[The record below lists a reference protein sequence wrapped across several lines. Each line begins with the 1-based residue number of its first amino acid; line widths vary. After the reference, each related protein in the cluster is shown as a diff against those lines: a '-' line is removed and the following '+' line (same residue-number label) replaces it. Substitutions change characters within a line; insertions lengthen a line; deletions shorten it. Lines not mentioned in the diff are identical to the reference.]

1 MRLVLMI
8 FFIFPAFLLF
18 SQDNDPVLFTVGDD
32 EIRLS
37 EFKYIYEKN
46 NSDEADYSK
55 ASIEEYLDLYKKFKL
70 KVRRAREIGLDTV
83 QSLQD
88 ELAGY
93 RKQLAKSY
101 LKDKEIAD
109 KLVEEVIERMQS
121 DIEVEHIFVAAEE
134 KSSDAK
140 KKAAK
145 DKIDNIYNKLMEN
158 NGEGFSEMAKTL
170 SEDKLSAPKGGK
182 LGYYTSPLP
191 DGFYNFENAMYNM
204 EHGDISEPVRS
215 KMGWHIVRTTN
226 RRAARGEMEIAH
238 ILVRKSGRSRAEA
251 RVLIDS
257 VYGLLEEGR
266 NFENMAAKFSE
277 DLKSKSNGGYVGYF
291 KINQYEKNFEDMA
304 FSLSEDG
311 AYSQAVET
319 DLGFHIIKR
328 ISKRD
333 TSDKERLRKRI
344 QAKINNNDRFRIAEQ
359 KMIDDVKREAGFTE
373 NLTVLQILID
383 SLDQQFYSYK
393 WQIPALDQDL
403 VLYELA
409 GEKMLLS
416 DFTAYCKSNVRERL
430 KFSKNVALSESCTS
444 IYNQYINEKILAYE
458 EAHLEEK
465 YPDFKALMR
474 EYREGILLFEITKQ
488 EVWDKASQ
496 DTAGLRKFFASTD
509 KKYMWPERVAVY
521 RYTVQGD
528 EVAAISV
535 YSYAQK
541 KEHDR
546 IVEKYGKHDQV
557 GFQFEE
563 LILEK
568 SSDLI
573 KDMKL
578 EKFGVSNLKN
588 KPAPPSF
595 LAFKDMVPPQEK
607 TLDEARGY
615 VIADYQDYL
624 EEKWVKSLAKSY
636 PVKIKKDVLNSI
648 IKDN

>member
-1 MRLVLMI
+1 MKLVLMI

-145 DKIDNIYNKLMEN
+145 DKIDNIYSKLMEN

-215 KMGWHIVRTTN
+215 KMGWHIVRTTSH
-226 RRAARGEMEIAH
+226 RAARGEMEIAH
-238 ILVRKSGRSRAEA
+238 ILVRKSGRTRTQA
-251 RVLIDS
+251 RILIDS

-277 DLKSKSNGGYVGYF
+277 DLKSKSNGGDVGYF
-291 KINQYEKNFEDMA
+291 
-304 FSLSEDG
+304 
-311 AYSQAVET
+311 
-319 DLGFHIIKR
+319 
-328 ISKRD
+328 
-333 TSDKERLRKRI
+333 
-344 QAKINNNDRFRIAEQ
+344 
-359 KMIDDVKREAGFTE
+359 
-373 NLTVLQILID
+373 
-383 SLDQQFYSYK
+383 
-393 WQIPALDQDL
+393 
-403 VLYELA
+403 
-409 GEKMLLS
+409 
-416 DFTAYCKSNVRERL
+416 
-430 KFSKNVALSESCTS
+430 
-444 IYNQYINEKILAYE
+444 
-458 EAHLEEK
+458 
-465 YPDFKALMR
+465 
-474 EYREGILLFEITKQ
+474 
-488 EVWDKASQ
+488 
-496 DTAGLRKFFASTD
+496 
-509 KKYMWPERVAVY
+509 
-521 RYTVQGD
+521 
-528 EVAAISV
+528 
-535 YSYAQK
+535 
-541 KEHDR
+541 
-546 IVEKYGKHDQV
+546 
-557 GFQFEE
+557 
-563 LILEK
+563 
-568 SSDLI
+568 
-573 KDMKL
+573 
-578 EKFGVSNLKN
+578 
-588 KPAPPSF
+588 
-595 LAFKDMVPPQEK
+595 
-607 TLDEARGY
+607 
-615 VIADYQDYL
+615 
-624 EEKWVKSLAKSY
+624 
-636 PVKIKKDVLNSI
+636 
-648 IKDN
+648 